1 MKFQRH
7 KRKET
12 FSILL
17 ISNTDR
23 HSRQFQI
30 SLFSIRLALFLL
42 LFLCI
47 AAGWLIYCLSTTYKE
62 QSSLRTQLDSQKEL
76 TQQLQTENKA
86 LRQTN
91 EQLKT
96 AQAEKETNIEE
107 NTENTENTEVTEEAL
122 TAEPEKDN
130 SFSCRYPAQGTSLLQ
145 SEYSAEHP
153 CLTINTHIGCNIVA
167 AADGT
172 VTAVSSDDTYKY
184 IIEVQHADGY
194 TTRYLCYQDAELK
207 AAEGTQIL
215 AGDILL
221 SINMDNTQI
230 DFQIIYNGAPVD
242 PFTLIDAEG

>member
-1 MKFQRH
+1 MKYQRH

-30 SLFSIRLALFLL
+30 SLFSIRLVLFLL
-42 LFLCI
+42 LLLCV

-62 QSSLRTQLDSQKEL
+62 QSSLRTQLNSQKEL

-91 EQLKT
+91 EQLET
-96 AQAEKETNIEE
+96 AQAQKETN
-107 NTENTENTEVTEEAL
+107 TKENTEVTKEAPA
-122 TAEPEKDN
+122 AEPEKDT
-130 SFSCRYPAQGTSLLQ
+130 SFSSRYPTQGSSILQ

-153 CLTINTHIGCNIVA
+153 CLTINTYMGCNIIT

-172 VTAVSSDDTYKY
+172 VTAVGSDDTYKY
-184 IIEVQHADGY
+184 IIEVQHENGY

-207 AAEGTQIL
+207 AAEGTQVRV
-215 AGDILL
+215 GDILL
-221 SINMDNTQI
+221 SINNDNTQI
-230 DFQIIYNGAPVD
+230 DYQIIYNGDPID
-242 PFTLIDAEG
+242 PFTLIDAKG